1 MNARLDG
8 GERKI
13 CLHCGN
19 AHVIP
24 GTPAEEA
31 AQMEQCR
38 QAEIAAMQAER
49 AAMDELERYGR

>member
-1 MNARLDG
+1 MADRLNTAN
-8 GERKI
+8 RKV
-13 CLHCGN
+13 CFHCGN
-19 AHVIP
+19 AHILP

-49 AAMDELERYGR
+49 AAVDEFERYGG